1 MTIVIP
7 PFSKAPKCRLRGGSR
22 RYSPIPPPAEIVEP
36 AQSNLFELESD
47 RGRPRYSL
55 NTVFN
60 RAVTSLRVARAAA
73 SLKPACGRTTQGS
86 LHENG

>member
-1 MTIVIP
+1 MTNRHP
-7 PFSKAPKCRLRGGSR
+7 AFFESTEMPTAGWWPALWPRSR
-22 RYSPIPPPAEIVEP
+22 RPAEIVEP

-60 RAVTSLRVARAAA
+60 RAVASLRVARAAA
-73 SLKPACGRTTQGS
+73 SLFKERKQIDTSSAP
-86 LHENG
+86 